1 MVNKY
6 GEELSTMK
14 KKATRVKRTMTLT
27 EDTDRQIRILAATQ
41 RIAVGDLVEAILS
54 DYFQFRK

>member
-1 MVNKY
+1 
-6 GEELSTMK
+6 MK

-54 DYFQFRK
+54 DYFQFRTQK